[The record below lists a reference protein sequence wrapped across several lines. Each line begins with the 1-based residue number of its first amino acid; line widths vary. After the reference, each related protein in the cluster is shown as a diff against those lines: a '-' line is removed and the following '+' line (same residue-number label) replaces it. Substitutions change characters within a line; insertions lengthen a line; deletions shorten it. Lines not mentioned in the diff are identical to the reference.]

1 MSYKGILLFQASAP
15 SVAQWRKACGASGE
29 LPSAR
34 GACSNIGKTHG
45 CVCQLRFLECAV
57 CCAPPTGIEPFP
69 SERLFVQKNKAEVG
83 APPAGVVRV
92 IKKYPNRRLYDTDT
106 SSYITLAEVKSLVM
120 DSEHFVV
127 RDAKTNEDLTRSIL
141 LQIILEEET
150 AGVPMFT
157 EQVLANI
164 IRFYGHAMQ
173 DFMGAYLEKNVQIFM
188 DLQHKMAEQSNG
200 LNPEAWKQFMN
211 VQSPM
216 MQGMMGTYMEQ
227 SRTAFT
233 QLQEQMQKNSEQMM
247 AALGLKR

>member
-1 MSYKGILLFQASAP
+1 MEGGWLQ
-15 SVAQWRKACGASGE
+15 
-29 LPSAR
+29 
-34 GACSNIGKTHG
+34 
-45 CVCQLRFLECAV
+45 FLECAV
-57 CCAPPTGIEPFP
+57 SSASSIGAEPLH
-69 SERLFVQKNKAEVG
+69 SERFFVQKNKAEAG
-83 APPAGVVRV
+83 SPPAGVVRV

-120 DSEHFVV
+120 DNERFVV
-127 RDAKTNEDLTRSIL
+127 RDAKTNDDLTRSIL

-150 AGVPMFT
+150 AGVPIFT

-173 DFMGAYLEKNVQIFM
+173 DFMGACLEKNVQIFM
-188 DLQHKMAEQSNG
+188 DLQHKMSEQSSG

-233 QLQEQMQKNSEQMM
+233 QMQEQMQKNSEQMM